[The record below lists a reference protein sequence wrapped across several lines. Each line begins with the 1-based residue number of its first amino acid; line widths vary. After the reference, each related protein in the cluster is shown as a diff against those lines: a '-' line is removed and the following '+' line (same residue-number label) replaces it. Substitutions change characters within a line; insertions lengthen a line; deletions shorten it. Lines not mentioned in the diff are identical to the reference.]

1 MGGPPRPPGAGRAG
15 AEAEGG
21 HLPPDLQLEAECPRD
36 QGQQQHLA
44 LLRREA
50 AQEVGRVNMLLQG
63 SKQLS
68 YCRDGSVISSY
79 EEDILISVVSL
90 DGSKSL
96 EEPNTFLMYLAIIG
110 FPATLV
116 LLIGEAR
123 LFIFLIISP
132 HFLFSFIPLPFN
144 CQNSQKKAKFKT
156 SFHEETQINQK

>member
-1 MGGPPRPPGAGRAG
+1 MGGAPWPPGAG
-15 AEAEGG
+15 EARVEADRG
-21 HLPPDLQLEAECPRD
+21 HLPPDLQLEAERPWD

-50 AQEVGRVNMLLQG
+50 AQEVGRVNMLSLVRQMI
-63 SKQLS
+63 

-79 EEDILISVVSL
+79 EEDILISVVTL

-123 LFIFLIISP
+123 LLNLLLSLTFY
-132 HFLFSFIPLPFN
+132 FSFIPLPFN
-144 CQNSQKKAKFKT
+144 CQNSQKKTKFKT
-156 SFHEETQINQK
+156 SFYEETQIN